1 MRDQWVLFVPSD
13 VKIRVNQ
20 ILITSYCDIHG
31 LNEYLPKKNGL
42 ILFCKSST
50 LHFFSL
56 PDRVRVGTLF
66 SNKPF
71 HSVLMYK

>member
-31 LNEYLPKKNGL
+31 LNEYLPKKKRPYL
-42 ILFCKSST
+42 IL
-50 LHFFSL
+50 
-56 PDRVRVGTLF
+56 
-66 SNKPF
+66 
-71 HSVLMYK
+71 